1 MITADDILNEVES
14 LKNGTIKAPDARAVL
29 NRLIKDVRPVHFDKE
44 VNGKINEQL
53 DQIRAKLYVNGDDG
67 SIKANPEISK
77 EEFEKLEK
85 ERDILNKK
93 KQRITQKHYKILAI
107 EKLIELAKVKKW
119 GLCKRQGFIYVYNGQ
134 YWVPID
140 HDDIKAFLGEVAL
153 KMGVPKFDGKDSD
166 FRRKLFE
173 QFESDAH
180 IPEPEISKDT
190 VLINLQNG
198 TLAISGGKFQ
208 LKEFDRAD
216 FITYQLPFA
225 YDPDAKAPRFK
236 SFLNDVLPDH
246 ESGTVLAE
254 FLGWIFV
261 KNLKLEKSLVLFGTG
276 GNGKSVIF
284 DVITAMLGDQNVTSY
299 PLKNLTDEQ
308 GYHRAKLAK
317 TLVNYASEISGNFD
331 SDEFKK
337 LISNEPVQARLPY
350 KDPFILTD
358 YGKFIFNANIL
369 PNAGEI
375 SRAYFR
381 RFMILNFPI
390 EVPEEKQDKK
400 LADKIISNELPGVL
414 NWVLEGLK
422 RLIEQKNFSRCRSAD
437 DMLEQYKRESDTA
450 RLFMDEMNY
459 QPDSEKYIFLKKLYS
474 EYKEFCKDDGYHS
487 LGNRNFSRR
496 LKSIGFT
503 IERKSAGNVVY
514 AKNTQGDVPDVF

>member
-1 MITADDILNEVES
+1 MITPDDILNEVES
-14 LKNGTIKAPDARAVL
+14 LKGTTIKAPEARAVL
-29 NRLIKDVRPVHFDKE
+29 NRLLKDVHPVHFDKE
-44 VNGKINEQL
+44 VNGKINERL
-53 DQIRAKLYVNGDDG
+53 DEIIKILQPLNPDG
-67 SIKANPEISK
+67 SVGNCLLPDDEI
-77 EEFEKLEK
+77 EFLKKEK
-85 ERDILNKK
+85 ESLEKK
-93 KQRITQKHYKILAI
+93 KQRITQKHYKIIAI
-107 EKLIELAKVKKW
+107 EKLIELTKLKDW
-119 GLCKRQGFIYVYNGQ
+119 GLCQRQGFIYVFNGQ

-140 HDDIKAFLGEVAL
+140 SDDIKAFLGKVAL
-153 KMGVPKFDGKDSD
+153 KMGVPKFDAKDSD

-180 IPEPEISKDT
+180 LPEPEISKDT

-198 TLAISGGKFQ
+198 TLAISGDKFQ
-208 LKEFDRAD
+208 LRKFDRAD

-225 YDPDAKAPRFK
+225 YNPDTKAPRFE
-236 SFLNDVLPDH
+236 SFLNEVLPDH
-246 ESGTVLAE
+246 ESRKVLAE

-284 DVITAMLGDQNVTSY
+284 DVITAMLGNQNVTSY

-350 KDPFILTD
+350 KDPFNLTD
-358 YGKFIFNANIL
+358 YGKFIFNANTL

-381 RFMILNFPI
+381 RFLILNFPLEI
-390 EVPEEKQDKK
+390 PEEKQDKK

-414 NWVLEGLK
+414 NWVLKGLK
-422 RLIEQKNFSRCRSAD
+422 RLIHQKKFSPCRSAD
-437 DMLEQYKRESDTA
+437 DMLEQYKKESDTA
-450 RLFMDEMNY
+450 RLFMDEKNY
-459 QPDSEKYIFLKKLYS
+459 QPDSTNRIPLKTLYS
-474 EYKEFCKDDGYHS
+474 QYKEFCKDDGYHC
-487 LGNRNFSRR
+487 LGNRNFSKR
-496 LKSIGFT
+496 LQSIGYT
-503 IERKSAGNVVY
+503 IERKAEGNVVY
-514 AKNTQGDVPDVF
+514 AKIKPITQEQE